1 MCENVKLGPFAIG
14 HVPSC
19 SSVLG
24 EGPGPET
31 PGVPQPR
38 PRARAPLVGRGPASA
53 LRSPPQLAGGGRASQ
68 WLWRPEGQLDFCM
81 LPSPCFSEAS
91 AAASAQGAVGVPPP
105 STVKPLQGLDAGLVV
120 PMVSCL
126 EKTSAVREGGPEG
139 PPLDFQS

>member
-53 LRSPPQLAGGGRASQ
+53 LRSPPQFGWWGTCFPVALEARGTVGFLYAAIALLLRSVRSCVRTGSR
-68 WLWRPEGQLDFCM
+68 G
-81 LPSPCFSEAS
+81 SPPAVHCE
-91 AAASAQGAVGVPPP
+91 AAAGFGRRACRADGVLPGED
-105 STVKPLQGLDAGLVV
+105 KCG
-120 PMVSCL
+120 
-126 EKTSAVREGGPEG
+126 
-139 PPLDFQS
+139 